1 VAQPKSR
8 TYGAADAPLA
18 PAAER
23 VMAVAAEMFRERGYA
38 GTTTRELANA
48 LAIRN
53 ASLYHHIGSKED
65 LLYRLCVHA
74 LSSIESTVSA
84 AIENAGTPVQRLE
97 SLVNAHVVNALAN
110 QDEHATML
118 IELRA
123 LSPARHAEVLHL
135 RDQYEG
141 LVRRTVADAQQAG
154 MLRADVSAKHLTLSL
169 LNLLN
174 WSIFWF
180 RPTGELTPEGVA
192 ALLWTVFFGGAG
204 YKQPSSIA

>member
-1 VAQPKSR
+1 
-8 TYGAADAPLA
+8 
-18 PAAER
+18 
-23 VMAVAAEMFRERGYA
+23 MAVAAQMFRARGYA

-74 LSSIESTVSA
+74 LSNIEAAVRPAIESA
-84 AIENAGTPVQRLE
+84 RTPLERLE
-97 SLVNAHVVNALAN
+97 ALVHAHVLNALAN

-123 LSPARHAEVLHL
+123 LSAERRSEVLHL
-135 RDQYEG
+135 RDRYEG
-141 LVRRTVADAQQAG
+141 LVRGAVGDAQAAG
-154 MLRADVSAKHLTLSL
+154 TLRGDVSAKHLTLSL

-174 WSIFWF
+174 WTIFWF
-180 RPTGELTPEGVA
+180 RPTGELTPEGLA
-192 ALLWTVFFGGAG
+192 TLLWTVFFGGAG
-204 YKQPSSIA
+204 ATSARACTQTGSSLERA